1 MKTNNYLPD
10 GFEKLK
16 TEKPYI
22 NLSKLPE
29 GEHRFRIVQ
38 RPIGGWIDWK
48 DKKPYR
54 FKPECK
60 PKAPYDAAK
69 PIKPFWA
76 VHVWDYSKEALFVME
91 ITQNSIRQA
100 LETLALDEEWGDL
113 TTFDFKI
120 KKEGSGID
128 TEYNVIA
135 VPHKPMSREILA
147 AIAMTKIRLEALYEG
162 KDPWKDLEETCEFN
176 SDTGEL
182 TSPEI
187 SVEEAD
193 ELDRL
198 SLETENSHIEKIKN
212 MFKISSIR
220 DVPKKEFDRTV
231 RYLKQSII
239 NREATHGS
247 AAMA

>member
-60 PKAPYDAAK
+60 PKAPYDATK

-76 VHVWDYSKEALFVME
+76 IHVWDYSKEALFVME

-100 LETLALDEEWGDL
+100 LETLALDDEWGDL

-120 KKEGSGID
+120 KKEGAGID
-128 TEYNVIA
+128 TAYNVIA
-135 VPHKPMSREILA
+135 VPHKPMSKEILA
-147 AIAMTKIRLEALYEG
+147 AIAITKIRLEALYEG
-162 KDPWKDLEETCEFN
+162 KDPWKDTDETFTISPE
-176 SDTGEL
+176 TGEVM
-182 TSPEI
+182 TSQINE
-187 SVEEAD
+187 S
-193 ELDRL
+193 ELDALEGL
-198 SLETENSHIEKIKN
+198 SMQVENTYADKIKK
-212 MFKISSIR
+212 MFKIDSLR

-231 RYLKQSII
+231 RYFNNII
-239 NREATHGS
+239 NQEQHGS
-247 AAMA
+247 TTMA